1 MTTPHPIR
9 QALDDYLGY
18 RGASDWNAKSLYQG
32 RSVLRR
38 FVEFIMKRGH
48 RRWSSV
54 TLTDCTAY
62 LLALEAAGLSF
73 YSRDHYAHT
82 LRGFGAWMLER
93 GQTLRD
99 PTANLRVLDDDELPL
114 PPAPLSEEQ
123 IAKLF
128 DAVPKASVVDLR
140 IRLHL
145 ELLYS
150 CGLRNHEA
158 VALDVNDVDLD
169 SRTLF
174 VRIAKGGQ
182 SRALPLVPGT
192 LVAGGEYLALRR
204 ELLKGPDCGAL
215 LLSPNGQRLKPWH
228 IQQWLAAASRTLGF
242 RVHPHLLRHSIAVH
256 LLRQGMDVRH
266 IQQFLGHAELD
277 TTKIYLRLVPGH
289 LREDYDNAMPLFP
302 IDVTPDAPQP
312 GVHSCSR
319 PQCESIEP

>member
-1 MTTPHPIR
+1 MTTHSLR

-18 RGASDWNAKSLYQG
+18 RGASDWSAQSLRHG
-32 RSVLRR
+32 RSILRR
-38 FVEFIMKRGH
+38 FIEFLITRGH

-54 TLTDCTAY
+54 TLTDCTEF
-62 LLALEAAGLSF
+62 LLALEATGLSF
-73 YSRDHYAHT
+73 HSRDHYAHV

-99 PTANLRVLDDDELPL
+99 PTANVRVLEDDELPL

-123 IAKLF
+123 IVKLF
-128 DAVPKASVVDLR
+128 DALPKASVIDLR

-150 CGLRNHEA
+150 CGLRNAETTT
-158 VALDVNDVDLD
+158 LDVGDLDLD

-182 SRALPLVPGT
+182 SRALPLMPGVI
-192 LVAGGEYLALRR
+192 VAAEEYLALRR

-215 LLSPNGQRLKPWH
+215 LLSPRGQRLQPWN
-228 IQQWLAAASRTLGF
+228 IQKWLAAASRTLGF

-312 GVHSCSR
+312 GVHSCSP
-319 PQCESIEP
+319 PQRESIEP